1 MLPPI
6 LRPRVPAG
14 LRTPRFQRP
23 AASDRVHAIDKG
35 NGMDTSAVFAK
46 IVALIGGLA
55 LQWRK
60 LQGAQ
65 PQPAWGSAA
74 VVPAAK
80 PQGALPT
87 LKMPTARGWDQGQK
101 PVAAAGLK
109 VNAFAT
115 GLKHPRWIYVL
126 PDGGVLIA
134 ESNQIAGPIRSVFS
148 YAMQATM
155 RRARALGVSAN
166 RITLLRDRDADGVAE
181 TREAFMEGLSQPFG
195 MSLIG
200 DTFYVGNTD
209 GVVAFPYV
217 AGADRITASGRKL
230 VSFKPSG
237 HWTRSLLPSPDGKKL
252 YAGVGS
258 LTNIADEGME
268 AEEGRAAV
276 YELDLSSGSSR
287 IFAAGLRNPVG
298 LAWEPTTGVL
308 WTVVN
313 ERDGLGDET
322 PPDYL
327 TSVRD
332 GGFYGWPYCY
342 WGQTVDDRVP
352 QDAAMV
358 AKAIKPDYA
367 LGGHTAS
374 LGLCWMPAGTL
385 PGFPDGMAI
394 GQHGSW
400 NRSTL
405 SGYKVVFVPFENGRP
420 SGPARDI
427 LSGFLAPDESHSYG
441 RPVGVTLGPD
451 NSLLVA
457 DDVGDVIWR
466 VTGV

>member
-1 MLPPI
+1 
-6 LRPRVPAG
+6 
-14 LRTPRFQRP
+14 
-23 AASDRVHAIDKG
+23 
-35 NGMDTSAVFAK
+35 
-46 IVALIGGLA
+46 
-55 LQWRK
+55 
-60 LQGAQ
+60 
-65 PQPAWGSAA
+65 
-74 VVPAAK
+74 
-80 PQGALPT
+80 
-87 LKMPTARGWDQGQK
+87 MPTARGWDKGQL
-101 PVAAAGLK
+101 PTAAPGLK

-115 GLKHPRWIYVL
+115 GLEHPRWIEVL
-126 PDGGVLIA
+126 PNGDVLIA
-134 ESNQIAGPIRSVFS
+134 ESTQIQGPPRSVFH

-155 RRARALGVSAN
+155 RRAAALGVSAN
-166 RITLLRDRDADGVAE
+166 RITLLRDRDGDGVAE
-181 TREAFMEGLSQPFG
+181 VRGAFMEGLNQPFG
-195 MSLIG
+195 MALVG
-200 DTFYVGNTD
+200 DTFFVGNTD
-209 GVVAFPYV
+209 GVVAFPYQ
-217 AGADRITASGRKL
+217 AGADRITGEGRKL
-230 VSFKPSG
+230 ATFKPGG

-258 LTNIADEGME
+258 FSNIAESGMKV
-268 AEEGRAAV
+268 EEGRAAI
-276 YELDLSSGSSR
+276 YELDLVNGNSR
-287 IFAAGLRNPVG
+287 IFASGLRNAVG
-298 LAWEPTTGVL
+298 LAWEPRTGAL

-327 TSVRD
+327 TSVRA

-352 QDAAMV
+352 QDLALV
-358 AKAIKPDYA
+358 ATAITPDYA

-427 LSGFLAPDESHSYG
+427 LSGFLASDERESYG
-441 RPVGVTLGPD
+441 RPVGVALGPD
-451 NSLLVA
+451 GSLLVA

-466 VTGV
+466 VTGA